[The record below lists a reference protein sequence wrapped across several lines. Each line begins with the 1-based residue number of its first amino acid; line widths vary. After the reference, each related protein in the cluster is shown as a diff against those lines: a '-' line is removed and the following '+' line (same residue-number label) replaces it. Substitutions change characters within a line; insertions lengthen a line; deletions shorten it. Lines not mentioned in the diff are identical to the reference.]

1 METISIQVDA
11 DLARAFQAAQPEQ
24 QQKIEAL
31 VNLWLKR
38 AMNLNKVQNTM
49 DQMSDE
55 AEANGLTPEN
65 LHSILVPKLQ
75 LGNTFREAP
84 ASSD

>member
-11 DLARAFQAAQPEQ
+11 DIARAFQSAQPEQ

-38 AMNLNKVQNTM
+38 AMNLTKLQNTM
-49 DQMSDE
+49 DQMSDQV
-55 AEANGLTPEN
+55 EANGLTSEI
-65 LHSILVPKLQ
+65 LQSILD
-75 LGNTFREAP
+75 E
-84 ASSD
+84 